1 MTLTAFVLLILSLAL
16 TLNLYFPVLSNARF
30 MVYSF
35 ATGWLAGELALQIA
49 LIEMLLAAILLINGS
64 FSGLFGFFAILA
76 LFVNWLALLHHHYQ
90 GQALGPVVESALQK
104 ALGGII
110 EPPSTRISG
119 AHSNWR
125 LTLQPNCGLLNAIK
139 PDSPSPETSLMT
151 IMT

>member
-76 LFVNWLALLHHHYQ
+76 LFVNWLALLHHHYR
-90 GQALGPVVESALQK
+90 GQALGPVVESAL
-104 ALGGII
+104 
-110 EPPSTRISG
+110 
-119 AHSNWR
+119 
-125 LTLQPNCGLLNAIK
+125 
-139 PDSPSPETSLMT
+139 
-151 IMT
+151 